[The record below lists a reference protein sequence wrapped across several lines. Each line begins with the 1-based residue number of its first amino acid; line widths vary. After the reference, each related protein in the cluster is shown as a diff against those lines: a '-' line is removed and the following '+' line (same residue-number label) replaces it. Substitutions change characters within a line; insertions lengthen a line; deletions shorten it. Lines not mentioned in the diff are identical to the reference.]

1 MKSLEK
7 KSKISSG
14 HQFHPSHEILRRSHT
29 IIGMTAHALGGDREK
44 CIAAGMDD
52 YISKPIQMEKLMEIL
67 EKWAKVTK
75 KEKVKLIT

>member
-1 MKSLEK
+1 MQQDKD
-7 KSKISSG
+7 
-14 HQFHPSHEILRRSHT
+14 Q
-29 IIGMTAHALGGDREK
+29 
-44 CIAAGMDD
+44 CIKAGMDD